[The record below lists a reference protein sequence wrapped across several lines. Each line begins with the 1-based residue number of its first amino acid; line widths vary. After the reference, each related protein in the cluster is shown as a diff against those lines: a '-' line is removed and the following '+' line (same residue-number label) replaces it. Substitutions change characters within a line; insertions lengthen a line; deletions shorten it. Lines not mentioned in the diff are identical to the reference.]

1 MLKDQGKK
9 TPVEPPEGWPLH
21 NCSRFSIIF
30 PLVVQKKIILSI
42 GLLRTEAPAILAPF
56 TRMKDNLQN
65 AGRGQSFSCEEEMR
79 HLACGIKAFLF
90 LPRRIS
96 GMLRATLAYSAC

>member
-9 TPVEPPEGWPLH
+9 TLVEPPEGWPPH

-30 PLVVQKKIILSI
+30 PLVAQKKIILFI
-42 GLLRTEAPAILAPF
+42 GLLSTEAPGILVPF
-56 TRMKDNLQN
+56 TRIKGTLQN

-79 HLACGIKAFLF
+79 HLTCGIKAFLF

-96 GMLRATLAYSAC
+96 GMLRATLAYPAC